1 MVQDRILCF
10 IMALKRKKGNISD
23 FTLQLTFKK
32 VSLAKEW
39 YNIKVDYTYVSEKSI
54 KISSLF

>member
-10 IMALKRKKGNISD
+10 IMTLKRKRGNISD

>member
-10 IMALKRKKGNISD
+10 IMALKRKRGNISD
-23 FTLQLTFKK
+23 FTVQLTFKK

-39 YNIKVDYTYVSEKSI
+39 CNIKVDYTCVSEKSI